1 MKYEGKKI
9 FIKKMFVLKKK
20 KNGAKDK
27 MQQSIKWDKKLFN
40 MTEDDVWWNTNVEK
54 MKCDQR

>member
-1 MKYEGKKI
+1 MRGKKL

-27 MQQSIKWDKKLFN
+27 MQQSIKLDKKLFN
-40 MTEDDVWWNTNVEK
+40 MTEDDV
-54 MKCDQR
+54 